1 MPTKISVLPL
11 AAESLGVRSMCTH
24 VETPD
29 LRILVDA
36 GVSLSPTRFGLTP
49 HPFEFQA
56 LRESRFRIAEFAE
69 KADVVTISH
78 YHFDH
83 HTPSYEDWL
92 CHWTDAEI
100 ARQIYQD
107 KLVLAKNYRSG
118 INPSQRRRGW
128 VFEKTGG
135 KYARRLLFADGC
147 NFSFGGTRIRFSRPV
162 PHGLRGTPLGWV
174 LMVIVEYEDEKVLC
188 ASDVQG
194 PMEAATL
201 QLILVEEPQLM
212 MVSGPPLYLA
222 GFKVTVQQIQQGLR
236 NLEILARTIPV
247 TIVEHHLLR
256 DLEWRRSIQEV
267 FKTAKK
273 SGNRLVSA
281 AEFLG
286 KEDKLLEARR
296 KHLFEETPPSQDYK
310 KWAKLPEQ
318 KRRRTKPPF

>member
-1 MPTKISVLPL
+1 
-11 AAESLGVRSMCTH
+11 
-24 VETPD
+24 
-29 LRILVDA
+29 
-36 GVSLSPTRFGLTP
+36 
-49 HPFEFQA
+49 
-56 LRESRFRIAEFAE
+56 
-69 KADVVTISH
+69 
-78 YHFDH
+78 
-83 HTPSYEDWL
+83 
-92 CHWTDAEI
+92 
-100 ARQIYQD
+100 
-107 KLVLAKNYRSG
+107 
-118 INPSQRRRGW
+118 
-128 VFEKTGG
+128 
-135 KYARRLLFADGC
+135 
-147 NFSFGGTRIRFSRPV
+147 
-162 PHGLRGTPLGWV
+162 
-174 LMVIVEYEDEKVLC
+174 MVIVEYEDEKVLC

-201 QLILVEEPQLM
+201 QFILAEEPQLM

-222 GFKVTVQQIQQGLR
+222 DFKVTVQQIQQGFR

>member
-1 MPTKISVLPL
+1 MPTKINVLPL

-36 GVSLSPTRFGLTP
+36 GVSLPPNRFGLPP

-56 LRESRFRIAEFAE
+56 LREARARIAESAG

-92 CHWTDAEI
+92 SHWSDAET
-100 ARQIYQD
+100 ARRIYQD
-107 KLVLAKNYRSG
+107 KLVLAKNYRSS

-135 KYARRLLFADGC
+135 KHAEKLLFADNR
-147 NFSFGGTRIRFSRPV
+147 NFSFGETAIRFSRPV
-162 PHGLRGTPLGWV
+162 PHGLPGTPLGWV
-174 LMVIVEYEDEKVLC
+174 LMTIIECGDERVLC

-194 PMEAATL
+194 PMDEATL
-201 QLILVEEPQLM
+201 QLILAEEPQL
-212 MVSGPPLYLA
+212 VIAGGPPLYLTD
-222 GFKVTVQQIQQGLR
+222 FKVTNQQVQRGLK
-236 NLEILARTIPV
+236 NLEALARMVPV

-256 DLEWRRSIQEV
+256 DLNWRQSTQEA
-267 FKTAKK
+267 FESAREN
-273 SGNRLVSA
+273 GNRLVSA

-286 KEDKLLEARR
+286 KEDKLLEADR
-296 KHLFEETPPSQDYK
+296 KRLFEETPPSQDYR
-310 KWAKLPEQ
+310 KWARLPVEE
-318 KRRRTKPPF
+318 RRRTKPPI